1 MKKLLL
7 LILGISILS
16 SCSKDK
22 KDDHS
27 ITTCNGD
34 PKTYSDS
41 SGTSIA
47 MTKETWLLIQNED
60 GGGSVNLMLAG
71 STNGDSA
78 KLTTYGD
85 GEIDFIKIDLNL
97 QKKFDMIAEI
107 SFSYG
112 WVPEGEF
119 NSSTNIIVYKGTD
132 SLNVFLQ
139 SCTLR
144 Y

>member
-1 MKKLLL
+1 MKKILM

-16 SCSKDK
+16 SCSKNK
-22 KDDHS
+22 NDDNS
-27 ITTCNGD
+27 ITSCAGD
-34 PKTYSDS
+34 PKTYTDS
-41 SGTSIA
+41 SGTSITL
-47 MTKETWLLIQNED
+47 TKETWLLTRNED

-78 KLTTYGD
+78 KVTSYGD
-85 GEIDFIKIDLNL
+85 GLISLIKINLDL

-112 WVPEGEF
+112 QVQEGEF
-119 NSSTNIIVYKGTD
+119 NSGTDILVYKGSD
-132 SLNVFLQ
+132 SLIVTLQ

>member
-1 MKKLLL
+1 MNKLLL
-7 LILGISILS
+7 LIFGISIIC
-16 SCSKDK
+16 SCSKNK
-22 KDDHS
+22 NDDHS
-27 ITTCNGD
+27 ITTCTGN

-41 SGTSIA
+41 SGASIA
-47 MTKETWLLIQNED
+47 LTKESWLLIKNED
-60 GGGSVNLMLAG
+60 GGGSVDLMLAG

-78 KLTTYGD
+78 KLTTAVD
-85 GEIDFIKIDLNL
+85 GLISLIKIDLDV

-107 SFSYG
+107 SFSHG
-112 WVPEGEF
+112 HVQEGEF